1 MAKRGLQG
9 LSDKPRAGS
18 EHVFAQVEGIDQ
30 SAWIVPL
37 ERVIPDPSQPRR
49 SFDQESLQDLASDI
63 KLRGIRSPLTV
74 SRKGSEFHL
83 IAGERRYRAA
93 KLAGLSD
100 VPVRVIEPENV
111 LEEQLIE
118 NLQREDLNP
127 VDEAVAI
134 GRLRDQYQLS
144 MRDLASRLNKSKST
158 IERILKILEMSKETQ
173 NKLRVGEISFQ
184 QAEAKLVR
192 PNSKAKKSKKTV
204 PTYSYKNRSQGAFQ
218 VVIKY
223 NPQRSDKAELIGQLQ
238 TLIQTLQNS

>member
-1 MAKRGLQG
+1 MSLLRL
-9 LSDKPRAGS
+9 
-18 EHVFAQVEGIDQ
+18 EGIDQ

-49 SFDQESLQDLASDI
+49 SFDQESLQDLANDI

-134 GRLRDQYQLS
+134 GRLRDQYKLS

-173 NKLRVGEISFQ
+173 DKLRTGEISFQ
-184 QAEAKLVR
+184 QAEIRLVR